1 MPKKLDIYDSTGAVV
16 SAYELQDSC
25 LESEKGTQ
33 AVHDVVIAYMA
44 EQRAGTASTKTR
56 GEVSG
61 SGAKPWRQKGT
72 GRARVGS
79 VRNPVWRHGGIIF
92 GPKPRSFAKKVNKK
106 VRMLALKRAFPDR
119 VNDDAVMVLNAF
131 DIAEPK
137 TKQAVA
143 VFQNLKVDMDRA
155 AALVVKDY
163 DEKIERAV
171 GNLPNVV
178 LIKAATLNVYQL
190 LLFQKLVVTKDA
202 MDEFVQRL
210 A

>member
-16 SAYELQDSC
+16 SAYELQDSY

-33 AVHDVVIAYMA
+33 AVHDVVIAYLA
-44 EQRAGTASTKTR
+44 EQRAGTACTKTR

-79 VRNPVWRHGGIIF
+79 IRNPVWRHGGIIF

-106 VRMLALKRAFPDR
+106 VRTLALKRAFTDR
-119 VNDDAVMVLNAF
+119 VNEGSVMILNAF
-131 DIAEPK
+131 EVAEPK
-137 TKQAVA
+137 TKLAQL
-143 VFQNLKVDMDRA
+143 VFENLKVEKTA
-155 AALVVKDY
+155 VLVVKEY
-163 DEKIERAV
+163 DEMVDRAT
-171 GNLPNVV
+171 GNLPNVLV
-178 LIKAATLNVYQL
+178 IKAGTLNVYQL
-190 LLFQKLVVTKDA
+190 LYFQKVVFTKDA